1 MLDAGLDVSVDG
13 VGNVRGRWRGTNPE
27 RGTVATGSH
36 IDAIPLSG
44 AYDGTVGVLGGIAA
58 VKALRGAGWVPQ
70 RDLLVVSTTAEEPT
84 RFGLSCIGARAMA
97 GWLTARQLAALRDAN
112 GTTFLDA
119 ATAAGLPPTTPADA
133 IARSRFAPAEMT
145 HWVELHIEQATAL
158 EAAGAAVGV
167 VTAIAAPAALALTL
181 TGPGGHAG
189 TVPMAGRAD
198 PLRAAADVVAAVE
211 AAATAA
217 GGADTVATVGALRL
231 SPNAANSIPR
241 EVSLTVDV
249 RDIDKRRRD
258 AVVRAVRSAAVAAA
272 KARRVK
278 LSIASPNA
286 DPPAACDPD
295 VVTAARGAAA
305 ELGMHAPDVV
315 SRAYHDTLILAP
327 YTRAGMVFVRC
338 RAGVSHTPDEYASAA
353 DIEAGV
359 KVLALTLA
367 ELARGGTPA
376 DPPLPR
382 ATSCPVTGIVASG
395 VGSFVCPVNQ
405 LAGMV
410 GRALGLKGVGG
421 KGGGRAAAG
430 GEL

>member
-1 MLDAGLDVSVDG
+1 
-13 VGNVRGRWRGTNPE
+13 
-27 RGTVATGSH
+27 
-36 IDAIPLSG
+36 
-44 AYDGTVGVLGGIAA
+44 
-58 VKALRGAGWVPQ
+58 
-70 RDLLVVSTTAEEPT
+70 
-84 RFGLSCIGARAMA
+84 
-97 GWLTARQLAALRDAN
+97 
-112 GTTFLDA
+112 
-119 ATAAGLPPTTPADA
+119 
-133 IARSRFAPAEMT
+133 
-145 HWVELHIEQATAL
+145 
-158 EAAGAAVGV
+158 
-167 VTAIAAPAALALTL
+167 
-181 TGPGGHAG
+181 
-189 TVPMAGRAD
+189 MAGRAD

-376 DPPLPR
+376 DPPPPR